1 MSQTERT
8 VIARS
13 EKPPAPE
20 RALSTGRWA
29 HLARRVRNE
38 AGVHLL
44 RGAATAAG
52 GALVL
57 YASTWLHSR

>member
-8 VIARS
+8 VIDRGEEPLAS
-13 EKPPAPE
+13 EPAPE
-20 RALSTGRWA
+20 PRRWK

-57 YASTWLHSR
+57 YASTRLPLR